1 MWLYVLLGLS
11 IGFAC
16 LSFARWRWGIVL
28 MILLAA
34 VQDPLRKLVPGTPG
48 WLVLATAP
56 VFIALI
62 VSGMAH
68 TRGWWRGFGRP
79 YPKIARALLLLLPL
93 CAPAAI
99 ISATYGPGSWLYTLF
114 GVFSYA
120 LIFLAVVAGFHYA
133 RDLRMLRNLLAAYCL
148 INGVM
153 LTGGIFQYLKWFPDW
168 TILGSDVFGYQ
179 WVRWG
184 WGYTVDMIAGFYRSP
199 DVMGWHAAAVSIL
212 SLVLAIS
219 AKGMR
224 RYGWVA
230 LSAFA
235 IVALLLCGRRKM
247 VYMLPVFAL
256 ALIWIYWQAGRRARA
271 AALLGLLLIPLGS
284 VFITGD
290 WLSEDSANMRYYSGE
305 GLKFDATESLQGQ
318 GFKAVLTTF
327 QQEGFFGGGLGFAT
341 PGAHNLGVARPKAWQ
356 ESAPSRIM
364 FELGVPG
371 VLGFLL
377 VMLNIALAMWRT
389 TLAQVRAKATAAP
402 LAAGLT
408 AFFIANVG
416 SLTVSG
422 QILADPF
429 IASFLGLMVG
439 VVLSIPRLDAVA
451 RARVEARAMQRM
463 AHA

>member
-11 IGFAC
+11 GLFAC
-16 LSFARWRWGIVL
+16 LAFARWRWGFVL

-56 VFIALI
+56 IFVAMV
-62 VSGMAH
+62 VSGMVH
-68 TRGWWRGFGRP
+68 HRGWWGGFARP
-79 YPKIARALLLLLPL
+79 YPKIARTLLLLIPL

-99 ISATYGPGSWLYTLF
+99 LSATYGSGSWMYTLF
-114 GVFSYA
+114 GVFSYG
-120 LIFLAVVAGFHYA
+120 LIFLAVIAGYHYA
-133 RDLRMLRNLLAAYCL
+133 RDARMLRDLLAVYCL
-148 INGVM
+148 VNGVM
-153 LTGGIFQYLKWFPDW
+153 LVGGIFEFKHMFPNW
-168 TILGSDVFGYQ
+168 ITLGSDVFGYK

-184 WGYTVDMIAGFYRSP
+184 AGYTVDMIAGFYRSA

-219 AKGMR
+219 GKGVR

-235 IVALLLCGRRKM
+235 VVVLLLCGRRKM

-256 ALIWIYWQAGRRARA
+256 ALVWIYWQAGRAARA
-271 AALLGLLLIPLGS
+271 VAVLGLLLIPLAA
-284 VFITGD
+284 VYVTGD
-290 WLSEDSANMRYYSGE
+290 LISEDSANMRYYSGQ
-305 GLKFDATESLQGQ
+305 GLKLDATESIQGQ
-318 GFKAVLTTF
+318 GFEAVLTTL
-327 QQEGFFGGGLGFAT
+327 QQSGFFGEGLGFAT
-341 PGAHNLGVARPKAWQ
+341 PGAHNLSAAHPHTWQ

-364 FELGVPG
+364 VELGVPG

-377 VMLNIALAMWRT
+377 VMLNLGLAMWRT
-389 TLAQVRAKATAAP
+389 TVTQVRTRAATAP
-402 LAAGLT
+402 LAAGLF
-408 AFFIANVG
+408 AFFLANVG

-429 IASFLGLMVG
+429 IASFLGLMSG
-439 VVLSIPRLDAVA
+439 VVLSLPRLEAL
-451 RARVEARAMQRM
+451 ARVRAEARTA
-463 AHA
+463 ATAAYA